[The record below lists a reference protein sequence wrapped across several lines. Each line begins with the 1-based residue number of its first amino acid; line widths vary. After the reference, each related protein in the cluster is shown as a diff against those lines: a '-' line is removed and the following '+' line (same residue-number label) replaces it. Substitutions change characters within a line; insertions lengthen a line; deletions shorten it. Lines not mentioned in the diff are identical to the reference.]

1 MDIAPVHARR
11 RTGIAGAAE
20 AVITGWAL
28 FGGLVLLAIVVI
40 NIYAVITSF
49 TGTRFS
55 GDFELTEMFA
65 AVAAFC
71 FLPYTQLTD
80 ANVTADIFTSRAS
93 PRWVALFKLVA
104 AVVALLFAL
113 LLLWR
118 MYYGMID
125 QRDYRYTTTILQVP
139 IWWAFVPIL
148 ISLALLAVAAAINF
162 IEYGRG
168 ALRGGRT
175 S

>member
-1 MDIAPVHARR
+1 MDAPVAQTCR
-11 RTGIAGAAE
+11 RTGIPGAVERLVTAW
-20 AVITGWAL
+20 AV
-28 FGGLVLLAIVVI
+28 FGGVVLLAIVLI
-40 NIYAVITSF
+40 NIYAVVTSF
-49 TGTRFS
+49 AGSRFS

-104 AVVALLFAL
+104 AIVALLFAL

-148 ISLALLAVAAAINF
+148 ISLALLALASAVNF
-162 IEYGRG
+162 IEYGRD
-168 ALRGGRT
+168 ALRGGRA
-175 S
+175 

>member
-1 MDIAPVHARR
+1 MDAPGARARR
-11 RTGIAGAAE
+11 RTGFPALVE
-20 AVITGWAL
+20 RLVVGWAL
-28 FGGLVLLAIVVI
+28 FGGVVLTAIVAV
-40 NIYAVITSF
+40 NIYAVATSF
-49 TGTRFS
+49 AGSRFS

-71 FLPYTQLTD
+71 FLPYTQLSG

-93 PRWVALFKLVA
+93 PRWVAAFKLVA

-148 ISLALLAVAAAINF
+148 ISLALLALAAAVNLV
-162 IEYGRG
+162 EHGRD
-168 ALRGGRT
+168 ALRGERA
-175 S
+175 

>member
-1 MDIAPVHARR
+1 MDTTPTTG
-11 RTGIAGAAE
+11 RTGFPGVAE
-20 AVITGWAL
+20 RLITAWAL
-28 FGGLVLLAIVVI
+28 FGGIVLLAMVLI
-40 NIYAVITSF
+40 NIYAVLSGF
-49 TGTRFS
+49 AGQRFS

-71 FLPYTQLTD
+71 FLPYCQITD
-80 ANVTADIFTSRAS
+80 SNVTADIFTSRAS
-93 PRWVALFKLVA
+93 PRWVAGFKFMA
-104 AVVALLFAL
+104 SIVALLFAL

-148 ISLALLAVAAAINF
+148 ISLALLALASAVTF
-162 IEYGRG
+162 VEYGRD